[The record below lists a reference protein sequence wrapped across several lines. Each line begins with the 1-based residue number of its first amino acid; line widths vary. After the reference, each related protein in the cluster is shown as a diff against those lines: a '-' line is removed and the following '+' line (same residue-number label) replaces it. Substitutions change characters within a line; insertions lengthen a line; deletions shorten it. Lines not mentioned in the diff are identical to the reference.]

1 MIFADVFWDFVVA
14 GIFGLLIGSTEL
26 MSRYRDAPLESIK
39 TWFAAFYIA
48 LNVTASLLALWLV
61 RLFGVTFGMGDDP
74 LRLRWVQVLTAG
86 LGAMMLFR
94 SSLFIFR
101 AGDRD
106 VSVGPSSIL
115 EVLLEVLDR
124 QVDRERAKKRAR
136 VVEEVMAEISFPQA
150 SMELPIIAFALLQ
163 NLSREDQESTHNK
176 ILKLSSSNVSNAA
189 KSNALGLALIDAVGE
204 EVLRASVKIFK
215 RDIQLEQAPPPVQPA
230 LTPSLVDRSLR
241 AKGLISEAGS
251 DGGNVA
257 PVDEEPLEPHPEPDD
272 GQPVVPGPMP
282 VEEPSG

>member
-1 MIFADVFWDFVVA
+1 MIADVFWDYLITGV
-14 GIFGLLIGSTEL
+14 FGLLIGSTEL

-39 TWFAAFYIA
+39 TWFAAFYIG
-48 LNVTASLLALWLV
+48 LNIIASMMALWLL
-61 RLFGVTFGMGDDP
+61 RLFGVTFGLEDDP

-115 EVLLEVLDR
+115 EVLLDVLDR

-150 SMELPIIAFALLQ
+150 SVELPIIAFALLQ

-204 EVLRASVKIFK
+204 EVLRASVKIYK
-215 RDIQLEQAPPPVQPA
+215 RDIQIEQTPSPNQLS
-230 LTPSLVDRSLR
+230 LTPGLVDRALR
-241 AKGLISEAGS
+241 AKGLISESGS
-251 DGGNVA
+251 DGDNIA
-257 PVDEEPLEPHPEPDD
+257 PAEEEPSEPVPEPDD
-272 GQPVVPGPMP
+272 EPPVEPGPQT
-282 VEEPSG
+282 VDEPTG

>member
-1 MIFADVFWDFVVA
+1 MILADIFWDYLITGV
-14 GIFGLLIGSTEL
+14 FGLLIGSTEL

-39 TWFAAFYIA
+39 TWFASFYIG
-48 LNVTASLLALWLV
+48 LNVVASLLALWLV
-61 RLFGVTFGMGDDP
+61 RTFGVTFGMSDDP
-74 LRLRWVQVLTAG
+74 LRLRWVQVLAAG

-115 EVLLEVLDR
+115 EVLLDVLDR

-136 VVEEVMAEISFPQA
+136 SVEEIMADVAFPQA
-150 SMELPIIAFALLQ
+150 SAELPIIAFALLQ

-176 ILKLSSSNVSNAA
+176 ILKLTSSNVSNAS

-204 EVLRASVKIFK
+204 EVLRASVQIFK
-215 RDIQLEQAPPPVQPA
+215 QGFQIEQAPAQAPA
-230 LTPSLVDRSLR
+230 TLTPGLVDGVLR
-241 AKGLISEAGS
+241 AKGLISEPAA
-251 DGGNVA
+251 GGNTGLSEGHETVVPTEPNA
-257 PVDEEPLEPHPEPDD
+257 EPPAGPAITPAEEPT
-272 GQPVVPGPMP
+272 G
-282 VEEPSG
+282 